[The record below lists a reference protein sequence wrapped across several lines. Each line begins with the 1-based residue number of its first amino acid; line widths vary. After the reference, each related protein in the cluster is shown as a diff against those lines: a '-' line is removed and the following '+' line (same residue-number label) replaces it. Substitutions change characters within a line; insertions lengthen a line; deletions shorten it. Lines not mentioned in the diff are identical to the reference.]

1 MEQFKCVCF
10 QTDSGRVPVQ
20 EFIDSLH
27 QRTQQK
33 CFNVID
39 LLKEFGKKLPVP
51 HADYLGDDIYEL
63 RFTGVE
69 GRVRILYF
77 FYYEDKIVLTNG
89 FVKKRQRTPKTE
101 IETAKI
107 RRGLYLAKMKNK
119 T

>member
-1 MEQFKCVCF
+1 MEQFKCIYF

-33 CFNVID
+33 YFNVVK
-39 LLKEFGKKLPVP
+39 LLKIYGKKLPAP
-51 HADYLGDDIYEL
+51 HADYLGDEIYEL

-77 FYYEDKIVLTNG
+77 FYYEDKIILTNG
-89 FVKKRQRTPKTE
+89 FFKKRQRTPKTE
-101 IETAKI
+101 IETART
-107 RRGLYLAKMKNK
+107 RRALYLAKIKNK